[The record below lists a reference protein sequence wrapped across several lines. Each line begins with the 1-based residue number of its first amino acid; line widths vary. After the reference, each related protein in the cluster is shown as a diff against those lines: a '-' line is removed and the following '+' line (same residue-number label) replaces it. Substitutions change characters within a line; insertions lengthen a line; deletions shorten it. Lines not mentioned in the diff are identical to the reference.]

1 MRKKGCDFLMVK
13 KDTKKYY
20 LLLKK
25 RIQLYC
31 DNLKE
36 KLKRFPRSIIKKI
49 GHIDIPPEEIVMIK
63 ENSYPLK
70 IKVKELSQNYK
81 LLYQKT
87 KTGEYKKYLDMYR
100 SELREKKDIDP
111 KTAYN
116 TVEMEMMKEFELQK
130 EKLYEALIIMNTLVR
145 YLKRKNKEEASEQ
158 K

>member
-1 MRKKGCDFLMVK
+1 MVK

-31 DNLKE
+31 DDLKE
-36 KLKRFPRSIIKKI
+36 KLKRFPRSFIKKI
-49 GHIDIPPEEIVMIK
+49 GYIDIPPEEIVMIK

-87 KTGEYKKYLDMYR
+87 RTSEYKKYLDMYR

-116 TVEMEMMKEFELQK
+116 TVEMQMMKEFELQK
-130 EKLYEALIIMNTLVR
+130 EKLYEALIIMNALVR
-145 YLKRKNKEEASEQ
+145 YLKRKNKEELSEQ

>member
-1 MRKKGCDFLMVK
+1 
-13 KDTKKYY
+13 
-20 LLLKK
+20 
-25 RIQLYC
+25 
-31 DNLKE
+31 
-36 KLKRFPRSIIKKI
+36 
-49 GHIDIPPEEIVMIK
+49 MIK

-87 KTGEYKKYLDMYR
+87 RTSEYKKYLDMYR
-100 SELREKKDIDP
+100 SELRDKKDIDP

-116 TVEMEMMKEFELQK
+116 TVEMQMMKEFELQK
-130 EKLYEALIIMNTLVR
+130 EKLYEALIIMNTLIR